1 MSGLSAATENGFLT
15 LSRGTIL
22 QRPVRKRSLGTNHYR
37 SRSFILMPSRPKS
50 LVVRLRGAEPV
61 AKSVKVSESSN
72 ERKGETMLV
81 SIKRWT
87 TERVHD
93 IGQYK
98 TTVTVATKD
107 VTVAVT
113 LNGHLSRKVAISQTF
128 NHLQRENRWS
138 SDFLNRLS
146 HS

>member
-1 MSGLSAATENGFLT
+1 
-15 LSRGTIL
+15 
-22 QRPVRKRSLGTNHYR
+22 
-37 SRSFILMPSRPKS
+37 
-50 LVVRLRGAEPV
+50 
-61 AKSVKVSESSN
+61 
-72 ERKGETMLV
+72 MLV